1 MVSRLGSGS
10 PVEVFEQ
17 MSSRPQAPVNR
28 ATLEKLQPARDGLE
42 REQVREIQRARLLV
56 AMTEVVCERGAAHAT
71 VARVVERAG
80 VSRRTFYEL
89 FDDREDCFLAAFEE
103 WIADASR
110 YVRVSCD
117 PGAKWADRLRGA
129 LVGLLS
135 FLEMERGGGRLLVD
149 GSLGAGPRALERR
162 RRVLARMIAVVDE
175 GRGEAKNGVGLPP
188 LTAEGIVGG
197 VFSVIH
203 SRLMQEGGTEDGGTS
218 LVELANPLM
227 AMIVLP
233 YLGPAAV
240 RKELARPVPPAP
252 NGVRR
257 TASDPLRDL
266 DIRLTY
272 RTVRVLLAIGALG
285 GGGSCPSNRQVADHS
300 GIRDQGQISKLLA
313 RLEHL
318 GLICNAGDA
327 RTKGEPNAW
336 ALTDKGAEVRTVISG
351 HGPQP

>member
-1 MVSRLGSGS
+1 
-10 PVEVFEQ
+10 
-17 MSSRPQAPVNR
+17 MSSRSQAPVNR
-28 ATLEKLQPARDGLE
+28 ATLGKLRPARDGLE

-71 VARVVERAG
+71 VAHVVERAG

-89 FDDREDCFLAAFEE
+89 FGDREDCFLAAFEE
-103 WIADASR
+103 WISQASR
-110 YVRVSCD
+110 YVLVASD
-117 PGAKWADRLRGA
+117 PDLKWVERLRGA
-129 LVGLLS
+129 LISLLS
-135 FLEMERGGGRLLVD
+135 FLEVERGGGRLLVD

-162 RRVLARMIAVVDE
+162 RRVLAQMIAVVDE
-175 GRGEAKNGVGLPP
+175 GRGESKNGVGLPP

-203 SRLMQEGGTEDGGTS
+203 SRLMQEGGTEDGGRS
-218 LVELANPLM
+218 LVELVNPLM

-233 YLGPAAV
+233 YLGPAAA
-240 RKELARPVPPAP
+240 RREFARPVPPVP

-266 DIRLTY
+266 DMRLTY
-272 RTVRVLLAIGALG
+272 RTVRVLLAIDALG

-300 GIRDQGQISKLLA
+300 DIRDQGQVSKLLA

-318 GLICNAGDA
+318 GLIRNAGEA
-327 RTKGEPNAW
+327 RIKGEPNAW
-336 ALTDKGAEVRTVISG
+336 ALTERGLEVRATIS
-351 HGPQP
+351 PQPLGP